1 MVALIA
7 LGGLMSE
14 KRKYRQF
21 TVDQKAEVVLAG
33 LRATRGPP

>member
-21 TVDQKAEVVLAG
+21 TPEQKTEVVLAVI
-33 LRATRGPP
+33 AA